1 MRKKMMY
8 FACGMALTLSLV
20 GCNNQDKNAETTAPA
35 EQTATAPAT
44 GPEANAP
51 VVMVTGT
58 IKETLTGGGF
68 TYVLLES
75 AEGGAPTWYAMPE
88 TKVAAGDSITLQ
100 AGSTF
105 PNFYSK
111 ALDRTFESLIFSQGL
126 AGATGNA
133 TPHAMNMMHGAA
145 DNAAAPH
152 GGSADASFAGA
163 VQAEGK
169 TSTPLLDPNLVSPGS
184 VKAVVP
190 FADLKVKKATGNNA
204 HTVSEVFASAA
215 KLNTKKVRVRGQ
227 VMKVSRMIMGKN
239 WIHLQDGTGE
249 PTKNTHDL
257 VVTTMAEPAAGDT
270 VTVEGVLSANKDFG
284 AGYRYDAIVEDATI
298 GK

>member
-20 GCNNQDKNAETTAPA
+20 GCGNKDKNAETAAPADQATAAPA
-35 EQTATAPAT
+35 ETSAAPT
-44 GPEANAP
+44 
-51 VVMVTGT
+51 MVTGT
-58 IKETLTGGGF
+58 VKETMSGGGF

-75 AEGGAPTWYAMPE
+75 AGGAPTWYAMPE
-88 TKVAAGDSITLQ
+88 TKMAAGDSITLQ

-126 AGATGNA
+126 AGATADAN
-133 TPHAMNMMHGAA
+133 PHAMGAMHGGATA
-145 DNAAAPH
+145 
-152 GGSADASFAGA
+152 SADAAPNAAFADA
-163 VQAEGK
+163 VKAEGK
-169 TSTPLLDPNLVSPGS
+169 VGSTLLDPNLVSPGS

-190 FADLKVKKATGNNA
+190 FASLKVTKATGNNA
-204 HTVSEVFASAA
+204 HTVSSIFAEAN
-215 KLNTKKVRVRGQ
+215 KLNGKKVRVRGQ

-284 AGYRYDAIVEDATI
+284 AGYHYDAIVEDATV